1 MTKVLQFRRW
11 FRDGTRPF
19 SAQPLVIFLT
29 GLWTRVALK
38 RFMTNAT
45 INENR
50 LFAKPRCPAFETSR
64 PSGVMP
70 ARFTPSIALPPRTN
84 SARRLPVENF
94 LTSADRT
101 MPSAPYDNLSS
112 KSN

>member
-1 MTKVLQFRRW
+1 VTKVLQFRRW

-19 SAQPLVIFLT
+19 SVQPLVIFLT

-64 PSGVMP
+64 PGGVMP
-70 ARFTPSIALPPRTN
+70 ARFRPSIALPPRTN
-84 SARRLPVENF
+84 AARCLPAEKF
-94 LTSADRT
+94 LTTADR
-101 MPSAPYDNLSS
+101 PIASALPTSS
-112 KSN
+112 TQN